1 MKDKT
6 TAGILALLVGGIG
19 VHKFY
24 LNKTGQGILY
34 LLFCWTLIPGLI
46 AFFEGIQYLTMDQLA
61 FDSRYN
67 RHYLQAGPVHGYL
80 TNQNP
85 YGGQYPNQQYPN
97 QQHPGNAYGS
107 APPVQR
113 DANPSDDQIYERLEK
128 LNELRVSGVISE
140 EEFAREKQ
148 RLLQRL

>member
-24 LNKTGQGILY
+24 LNRTGQGILY

-46 AFFEGIQYLTMDQLA
+46 AFIEGIQYLTMDQLA
-61 FDSRYN
+61 FDAKYN
-67 RHYLQAGPVHGYL
+67 RHYLQPGHAQGYL
-80 TNQNP
+80 THQQNP
-85 YGGQYPNQQYPN
+85 YGGHYPNP
-97 QQHPGNAYGS
+97 QHAGHAYGS
-107 APPVQR
+107 AAGSQR
-113 DANPSDDQIYERLEK
+113 DAGPSDDQIYERLEK

-140 EEFAREKQ
+140 DEFAREKQ
-148 RLLQRL
+148 RLLERL